1 MSVRDKIVG
10 SLEEMADIVERLKA
24 EGKEVVMT
32 NGCFDL
38 LHVGH
43 IRCLQGARDAGDVLI
58 VAVNSDSSVKSYKG
72 PDQPVNP
79 QEERMEVLAALEC
92 VDYVFLFSEPTV
104 DSVLLR
110 LKPHCHAKGSD
121 YTQKTVPERET
132 VLSYGGR
139 IVITGDPKNHATRD
153 IIARIR
159 GTCSE

>member
-1 MSVRDKIVG
+1 MPSTDKIID
-10 SLEEMADIVERLKA
+10 SIEQMSEIVERLKSQ
-24 EGKEVVMT
+24 GKTVVMT

-43 IRCLQGARDAGDVLI
+43 VRCLQGARDAGDVLV

-72 PDQPVNP
+72 PDQPINP
-79 QEERMEVLAALEC
+79 EQERMEVLAALGC

-104 DSVLLR
+104 DEVLLR
-110 LKPHCHAKGSD
+110 LKPHYQAKGSD
-121 YTQKTVPERET
+121 YTEETVPERET
-132 VLSYGGR
+132 VLSYGGG
-139 IVITGDPKNHATRD
+139 IVITGDPKDHATRD